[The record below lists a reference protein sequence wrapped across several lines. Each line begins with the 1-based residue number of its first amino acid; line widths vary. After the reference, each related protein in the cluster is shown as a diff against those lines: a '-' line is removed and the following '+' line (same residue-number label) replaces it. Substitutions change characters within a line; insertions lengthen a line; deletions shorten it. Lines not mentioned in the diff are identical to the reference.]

1 MGVLKFLSKVVVAF
15 ATLALALCVLGA
27 VATGALFLYYA
38 PTLPSVSSLG
48 DVHLQVPLKI
58 YTSDHKLIAEYGA
71 ERRAP
76 IDYEQIPPR
85 MVQAFISAEDDRF
98 FEHPGVDYQ
107 GILRAA
113 IHLVL
118 TGRKTQ
124 GGSTITMQVAR
135 NFFLSSK
142 KTYSRKIKEIFL
154 ALEIDHRFS
163 KQDILQLYLNKI
175 YLGHHAY
182 GVAAAA
188 QTYYGKKPAQL
199 TLAQTAMI
207 AGLPQAPSADNPID
221 NPGHAR
227 LRRDYVLKRMRA
239 LDFITTREY
248 KAALAEP
255 VSAELQSQPNT
266 VSAGYV
272 AEMARQKLI
281 DMVGQDK
288 AYTGGYKII
297 TTVDSQRQK
306 AAIAALRDDLIHYS
320 ERHGYRGPEGHV
332 DMAQYQGLGQA
343 ARQQQWT
350 DLLRRQPSVPPLVAA
365 LVVSVHGRKAQVFA
379 LGRGLITL
387 GWDALKWAKRYKD
400 SHHTGPAP
408 KAAADVV
415 HAGDLVRVLATG
427 DQQHPWRLSQI
438 PEVQGALVSLDPHD
452 GAVQALVGGFSYDL
466 NKYNRAL
473 QAERQPGS
481 SFKPFVYSAALA
493 KGFTPA
499 TLISNAPIVYDN
511 QTTDKSWRPENYEQN
526 FTAPVRMRVGLM
538 HSINLVSI
546 RVLRDIGI
554 DYARHY
560 VSRFGVPLSS
570 MPSNLSLALGS
581 LSVTPL
587 EMARA
592 YAVFANGGY
601 LIDPYFIQ
609 KILGPG
615 GKVVYRPHI
624 TLACTSCFDTKVQS
638 QPQTQPVGLQ
648 TLALPGKNAQGSADP
663 ATPSPAGTSST
674 PLARGAPAAMAGD
687 GGTAAPSFVSPA
699 PRVITADNAYL
710 MTSMLHSVITGG
722 TGRAAMKLGRSD
734 LAGKTGTTNQ
744 QKDAWFSGFN
754 SDLVTSTWVGFDQ
767 LQPLG
772 YAETGAR
779 AALPMWIQYM
789 GAALKGM
796 PAATMP
802 RPPGL
807 VTVKID
813 ANSGKPAPS
822 GDAHA
827 MFETFRQ
834 DNVPHGSSSAASS
847 GGNGGNG
854 GGSSGNGSGKGWVER
869 LYQ

>member
-1 MGVLKFLSKVVVAF
+1 MDVFKFVSRVV
-15 ATLALALCVLGA
+15 LALAGLVLGLGVLGV
-27 VATGALFLYYA
+27 VATGALFLYYS
-38 PTLPSVSSLG
+38 PQLPSVSSLG

-58 YTSDHKLIAEYGA
+58 YTSDNKLIAEYGA

-76 IDYEQIPPR
+76 IKYDQIPPR
-85 MVQAFISAEDDRF
+85 MVQAFISAEDGRF

-113 IHLVL
+113 VHLAL

-135 NFFLSSK
+135 NFFLTSK

-188 QTYYGKKPAQL
+188 QTYYGKKPDKL

-221 NPGHAR
+221 NPKHAR
-227 LRRDYVLKRMRA
+227 ARRDYVLKRMRD
-239 LDFITTREY
+239 LDFITHKAYE
-248 KAALAEP
+248 AALAEP
-255 VSAELQSQPNT
+255 VTAQLQAQPST

-281 DMVGQDK
+281 DMVGEK
-288 AYTGGYKII
+288 AAYTGGYKIV
-297 TTVDSQRQK
+297 TTINSQDQQ
-306 AAIAALRDDLIHYS
+306 AAVQALRDDLIDYS
-320 ERHGYRGPEGHV
+320 QRHGYRGPEAHV
-332 DMAQYQGLGQA
+332 DMSRYQGLTAQE
-343 ARQQQWT
+343 RQSQWN
-350 DLLRRQPSVPPLVAA
+350 DLLSKRVQVPPLVSA
-365 LVVSVHGRKAQVFA
+365 LVVSVKGRTAQVFV
-379 LGRGLITL
+379 LNQGMVTL
-387 GWDALKWAKRYKD
+387 GWDALKWAKPYKD
-400 SHHTGPAP
+400 SHHMGPAP
-408 KAAADVV
+408 SKASDVV
-415 HAGDLVRVLATG
+415 KPGDVVRVLATG
-427 DQQHPWRLSQI
+427 DKQHPWRLSQV
-438 PEVQGALVSLDPHD
+438 PAVQGALVSLNPHD
-452 GAVQALVGGFSYDL
+452 GAIQALMGGFAYGL

-493 KGFTPA
+493 KNFTAA
-499 TLISNAPIVYDN
+499 TLISNAPIVYED
-511 QTTDKSWRPENYEQN
+511 QTQDQSWRPENYEQN
-526 FTAPVRMRVGLM
+526 FTAPVRVRVGLM
-538 HSINLVSI
+538 HSINLVAI
-546 RVLRDIGI
+546 RILRDIGI

-560 VSRFGVPLSS
+560 ATRFGIPLDS

-581 LSVTPL
+581 LSVSPL

-601 LIDPYFIQ
+601 LIDPYFI
-609 KILGPG
+609 KEILGPD

-624 TLACTSCFDTKVQS
+624 TLACTTCFATKVEKQS
-638 QPQTQPVGLQ
+638 QEQDANVKTAPL
-648 TLALPGKNAQGSADP
+648 AQGPQAQPDP
-663 ATPSPAGTSST
+663 PHQD
-674 PLARGAPAAMAGD
+674 AAHGQA
-687 GGTAAPSFVSPA
+687 AAPSGLTKASESPSAPQVGPVPAFVSPA

-722 TGRAAMKLGRSD
+722 TGRAAMKLGRKD
-734 LAGKTGTTNQ
+734 LAGKTGTTNA

-754 SDLVTSTWVGFDQ
+754 SDLATTTWVGFDQ
-767 LQPLG
+767 LQSLG
-772 YAETGAR
+772 YDETGAH
-779 AALPMWIQYM
+779 AALPMWMQYM

-796 PAATMP
+796 PEATMP

-813 ANSGKPAPS
+813 PSTGKLAGS
-822 GDAHA
+822 GDAHT

-834 DNVPHGSSSAASS
+834 DNVPQAHSAAAS
-847 GGNGGNG
+847 GGKGSNGNG
-854 GGSSGNGSGKGWVER
+854 KNNSSGKGWVER

>member
-1 MGVLKFLSKVVVAF
+1 MVVFKFASKVV
-15 ATLALALCVLGA
+15 LALASLALGLCILGV
-27 VATGALFLYYA
+27 VATGALFLYYS
-38 PTLPSVSSLG
+38 PQLPSVSSLG

-58 YTSDHKLIAEYGA
+58 YTSDNKLIAEYGA

-76 IDYEQIPPR
+76 IKYDQIPPR

-113 IHLVL
+113 IHLAL

-188 QTYYGKKPAQL
+188 QTYYGKKPAKL

-221 NPGHAR
+221 NPKHAR
-227 LRRDYVLKRMRA
+227 ARRDYVLKRMRA
-239 LDFITTREY
+239 LDFITHKEY
-248 KAALAEP
+248 ETALAEP
-255 VSAELQSQPNT
+255 VTAQLQAQPRT

-281 DMVGQDK
+281 DMVGEK
-288 AYTGGYKII
+288 AAYTGGYRIV
-297 TTVDSQRQK
+297 TTIDSQRQQE
-306 AAIAALRDDLIHYS
+306 AVQALRDDLIHYS
-320 ERHGYRGPEGHV
+320 ERHGYRGPEAHV
-332 DMAQYQGLGQA
+332 DMSRYRGLTTQE
-343 ARQQQWT
+343 RESQWS
-350 DLLRRQPSVPPLVAA
+350 DLLSHRVQVPPLVSA
-365 LVVSVHGRKAQVFA
+365 LVVSVKGRTARVFV
-379 LGRGLITL
+379 LNQGMVTL
-387 GWDALKWAKRYKD
+387 GWDALKWAKPYKD

-408 KAAADVV
+408 QKASDVL
-415 HAGDLVRVLATG
+415 APGDVVRVLATG
-427 DQQHPWRLSQI
+427 DKQHPWRLSQI
-438 PEVQGALVSLDPHD
+438 PAVQGALVSLNPHD
-452 GAVQALVGGFSYDL
+452 GAIQALVGGFAYRL

-493 KGFTPA
+493 KGLTPA
-499 TLISNAPIVYDN
+499 TLISNAPIVYED
-511 QTTDKSWRPENYEQN
+511 QSQDKSWRPENYEQN
-526 FTAPVRMRVGLM
+526 FTAPVRVRVGLM
-538 HSINLVSI
+538 HSINLVAI
-546 RVLRDIGI
+546 RILRDIGI
-554 DYARHY
+554 GYARQY
-560 VSRFGVPLSS
+560 VTRFGIPSNS
-570 MPSNLSLALGS
+570 MPTNLSLALGS

-601 LIDPYFIQ
+601 LVDPYFIK
-609 KILGPG
+609 KILGPD

-624 TLACTSCFDTKVQS
+624 TLACTTCFATKVEQQS
-638 QPQTQPVGLQ
+638 QAQEVNLQ
-648 TLALPGKNAQGSADP
+648 TVPLSQNPKVRTDPPHQGAASKPAATAPDLAQAVG
-663 ATPSPAGTSST
+663 GTST
-674 PLARGAPAAMAGD
+674 AQLGAVPG
-687 GGTAAPSFVSPA
+687 FVSPA

-734 LAGKTGTTNQ
+734 LAGKTGTTNA

-754 SDLVTSTWVGFDQ
+754 SDLVTTTWVGFDQ
-767 LQPLG
+767 LQSLG
-772 YAETGAR
+772 YGETGAR
-779 AALPMWIQYM
+779 AALPMWMQYM

-796 PAATMP
+796 PEAAMP

-813 ANSGKPAPS
+813 SDTGKLAQT
-822 GDAHA
+822 GDAHT

-834 DNVPHGSSSAASS
+834 DNVPRAQSAATSS
-847 GGNGGNG
+847 
-854 GGSSGNGSGKGWVER
+854 GGSSGSGKGNGNSSGKGWVER